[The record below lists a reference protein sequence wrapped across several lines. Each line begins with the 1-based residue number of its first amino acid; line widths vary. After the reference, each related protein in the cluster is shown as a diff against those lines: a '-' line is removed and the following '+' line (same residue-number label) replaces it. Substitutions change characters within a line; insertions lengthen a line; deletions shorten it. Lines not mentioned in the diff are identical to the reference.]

1 MHETS
6 RSHPLEKKRA
16 NTGTKRR
23 RMGGGGRVDAG
34 GEESALEGR
43 VHSIIGALVTGG
55 TVDPRCF

>member
-1 MHETS
+1 
-6 RSHPLEKKRA
+6 
-16 NTGTKRR
+16 
-23 RMGGGGRVDAG
+23 MGGGGRVDAG